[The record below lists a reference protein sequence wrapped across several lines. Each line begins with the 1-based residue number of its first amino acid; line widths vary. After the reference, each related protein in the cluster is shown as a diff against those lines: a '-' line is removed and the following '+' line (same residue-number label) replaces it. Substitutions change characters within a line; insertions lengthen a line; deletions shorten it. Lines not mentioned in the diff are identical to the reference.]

1 MSADS
6 LANRCSYKN
15 GRKKSKK
22 SMSTEAQD
30 WITKATELRQEG
42 RIEESIIAARK
53 AISIEPE
60 SANAWWQLALSV
72 SRKDGDGAA
81 LDHLLKTVELAP
93 NFAFGW
99 HRVGLAYSKAGLTD
113 EAEEAWK
120 TAVGED
126 SERTDSLQELLQ
138 LYRKRDAEGD
148 KEQIFIIL
156 EQLDAQKAL
165 TSVDVHTLAIA
176 YYNKGEY
183 LNAIPLYK
191 RCIAE
196 QDDEYAYFN
205 IGLAYSQPAISQ
217 DVDSVDAWRQSLR
230 VNPEYDRPKTS
241 IANVLP
247 KLLALKQKVL
257 ASTQAA
263 PLIPTDQWFINYLN
277 PYELLNFNELES
289 SFDLETKE
297 IQRAKNGLIHEI
309 QLEDGLVSWL
319 PGLTIDRSR
328 IIQVTDELFD
338 EEKKEWHFAIYE
350 NKELLN
356 FLSRG
361 SVDLFLIDEEKT
373 PFELLLLLEVDD
385 GFTEWLSP
393 IFATQY
399 NQVFSRALE
408 TRNADLIEALM
419 DGRRWVRPEH
429 EDICFEA
436 ALRQC
441 EKILEPLRRIDAEA
455 EKVKTSLRSVKIALE
470 MGSAGKILTLLPA
483 AFQAILSEAASLVRG
498 ISVSTNNAHHDPDLA
513 KEILNLAKDFAARAP
528 SVRMKIEQ
536 DAKTLDEIIQREK
549 KNESFLTF
557 SGKNY
562 NITREGAE
570 FAEKKLLASE
580 VETVRWGIVNTRT
593 GNIATQEYTMVIGGP
608 GAKTLSL
615 SWTSMGKEE
624 QRKLFFDFVGALD
637 AYIVPKVVEKL
648 TKDIKR
654 GGTVFVGGAAASRS
668 GIVLR
673 NQGWFSTKEE
683 LCPWT
688 RLQSEITNGEVII
701 SDRSNPK
708 SKLNLPLVNIDNA
721 WVLHQIVKN
730 GF

>member
-1 MSADS
+1 MS
-6 LANRCSYKN
+6 N
-15 GRKKSKK
+15 
-22 SMSTEAQD
+22 EAQD
-30 WITKATELRQEG
+30 WITKATELREEG

-53 AISIEPE
+53 ATSIEPE

-72 SRKDGDGAA
+72 ARKDGDEGA

-99 HRVGLAYSKAGLTD
+99 HRVGVAYSKAGLID

-126 SERTDSLQELLQ
+126 SERTDSLRALLQ

-148 KEQIFIIL
+148 KEQILNIL
-156 EQLDAQKAL
+156 EQLEAQNSLANA
-165 TSVDVHTLAIA
+165 DVHSLAIA
-176 YYNKGEY
+176 YHNKGEY

-191 RCIAE
+191 RYIAV
-196 QDDEYAYFN
+196 QDDEYGYFN
-205 IGLAYSQPAISQ
+205 IGLACNQPAISQ
-217 DVDSVDAWRQSLR
+217 DVDAVDAWRQSLR

-241 IANVLP
+241 IASVLP
-247 KLLALKQKVL
+247 KLLALKDRVQ
-257 ASTQAA
+257 ASTVVAQ
-263 PLIPTDQWFINYLN
+263 LIPTDQWFVNYLN
-277 PYELLNFNELES
+277 PYQLLDFTDLES

-309 QLEDGLVSWL
+309 QLEDGIVSWM

-328 IIQVTDELFD
+328 LIQVTDELHD
-338 EEKKEWHFAIYE
+338 EDKKEWHFVVYQ
-350 NKELLN
+350 NKELLS
-356 FLSRG
+356 FLSKG
-361 SVDLFLIDEEKT
+361 SVDLFLIDEEAS
-373 PFELLLLLEVDD
+373 PLDLLLLLEQND
-385 GFTEWLSP
+385 GFAEWLSP

-429 EDICFEA
+429 EDVCFEA

-441 EKILEPLRRIDAEA
+441 EKILEPLRKIDAEV
-455 EKVKTSLRSVKIALE
+455 EKVKTSLHSVKIALE
-470 MGSAGKILTLLPA
+470 MGNAAKILTLLPA
-483 AFQAILSEAASLVRG
+483 AFQAILSEAASLIRG

-513 KEILNLAKDFAARAP
+513 KAILNLAKDFAARAP

-549 KNESFLTF
+549 KDESFLTF
-557 SGKNY
+557 SGKKY

-570 FAEKKLLASE
+570 FADKKILASE
-580 VETVRWGIVNTRT
+580 VETVRWGIVNTRI
-593 GNIATQEYTMVIGGP
+593 GNVANQEYTVVIGGP

-615 SWTSMGKEE
+615 SWTSIDKAD
-624 QRKLFFDFVGALD
+624 QRKHFFDFVGALD

-648 TKDIKR
+648 TKEIKR
-654 GGTVFVGGAAASRS
+654 GGTVVVGGNAVTRT
-668 GIVLR
+668 GVMLR

-683 LCPWT
+683 ICPWT
-688 RLQSEITNGEVII
+688 RLQSEISNGEVII
-701 SDRSNPK
+701 CDRANPK
-708 SKLNLPLVNIDNA
+708 SKINLPLVNIDNA
-721 WVLHQIVKN
+721 WVLHQLIKT